1 MSLFSPFK
9 VFGKFQPVD
18 EPEDCCA
25 VILNGDFLN
34 QLAEQRPVKGH
45 QQIRPFFQNVQK
57 FLRAL
62 DRLIVLGAQNVGF
75 LQLCLAALFSQL
87 VAAGYKNVRID
98 DGLLLE
104 LGQRNRS

>member
-25 VILNGDFLN
+25 VILNGDRLN
-34 QLAEQRPVKGH
+34 QFAERCLIEGR
-45 QQIRPFFQNVQK
+45 QQIRPIFQNVQK

-62 DRLIVLGAQNVGF
+62 DRLIVLGAQYAGF
-75 LQLCLAALFSQL
+75 LQLCLAALFGQL
-87 VAAGYKNVRID
+87 IAAGYKKMSGWTMVCC
-98 DGLLLE
+98 LSWAS
-104 LGQRNRS
+104 NRS

>member
-45 QQIRPFFQNVQK
+45 KQIRPFFQNVQK

-62 DRLIVLGAQNVGF
+62 DRLIVLGAQYAGF

-87 VAAGYKNVRID
+87 VAAGYKKMSGSTMVCC
-98 DGLLLE
+98 LSWAS
-104 LGQRNRS
+104 NRS